1 MDRTYLAVMAGALVW
16 SLLGAATGHAQ
27 QPQSIIVV
35 HSETDIGQALKE
47 QRAEIAMCRRILR
60 RHAALDRFLAT
71 HDLGATGMSR
81 IAQRLWEGE
90 GCRQDRSLAIRI
102 MERVV
107 GPEPLIA
114 MPPDAVAQLAV
125 YLRARGA
132 VADAERSIEL
142 RRVLWLRGKSYSG
155 LPPIAWSPGDLRAFV
170 ARQDVWTY
178 LNRRDVRLGWSQDQL
193 LFAALSDPE
202 SPRFDRERSAAL
214 AETDHASPERKFSA
228 AQLLLPAAA
237 GSDPAKRAEALLADA
252 AQYNEAA
259 RVLFADLLRPRLSS
273 GDRAIRNDAIAH
285 LSAWSGQPTPAGIA
299 ARTALTPL
307 FADDLSSPDDGVKTK
322 AVVTL
327 TDYVIRGTKEAEL
340 PLLRWTERALRG
352 VDGPLKV
359 VALRETQRLAAEEVP
374 LGKQILSTE
383 YRRHG
388 GLARAGPLSR
398 EQGNLTS
405 IFTDDSYPRE
415 AVRAGEEGVVEAS
428 AILSPEGSVMAV
440 MITRSASPTLG
451 KTVARLLS
459 QRARGIRPVGF
470 PGRYVQ
476 VQLPPIQFS
485 LRQCQENL
493 PQPPVVPGALLLQ
506 MKSCPT
512 ARPDFVLSN

>member
-1 MDRTYLAVMAGALVW
+1 MRSRPLLSCSAIVASALAWTAF
-16 SLLGAATGHAQ
+16 GAAAVYAE
-27 QPQSIIVV
+27 QPQSIVVV
-35 HSETDIGQALKE
+35 HSESFRKVRKE
-47 QRAEIAMCRRILR
+47 QWAEIAMCRQILR
-60 RHAALDRFLAT
+60 RQAALDRFLAT
-71 HDLGATGMSR
+71 RELGTSR
-81 IAQRLWEGE
+81 MNRVAERLWDGE
-90 GCRQDRSLAIRI
+90 GCRRDRSLAIRI
-102 MERVV
+102 MEHVV
-107 GPEPLIA
+107 GPEPLRA
-114 MPPDAVAQLAV
+114 EPVDAVGRLAR
-125 YLRARGA
+125 YLLARGA
-132 VADAERSIEL
+132 GADTERLIEL
-142 RRVLWLRGKSYSG
+142 RRVMWLRGANYPG
-155 LPPIAWSPGDLRAFV
+155 VPPMTWTPGDLRAFV

-178 LNRRDVRLGWSQDQL
+178 LNRPDRRQDQR

-214 AETDHASPERKFSA
+214 AETDHASPEWKLSA

-252 AQYNEAA
+252 AQYSEAA
-259 RVLFADLLRPRLSS
+259 RVMFADLLRPRLSS

-299 ARTALTPL
+299 ARAALTPL

-322 AVVTL
+322 AVVIL
-327 TDYVIRGTKEAEL
+327 TGYVIRGTKEAEL
-340 PLLRWTERALRG
+340 PLLRWMERALRG
-352 VDGPLKV
+352 ADGPLKN
-359 VALRETQRLAAEEVP
+359 VALRETRRLAAEETP
-374 LGKQILSTE
+374 LGKQILSAE

-388 GLARAGPLSR
+388 GLVLAGPVSR

-459 QRARGIRPVGF
+459 RRARGDP
-470 PGRYVQ
+470 PGGV
-476 VQLPPIQFS
+476 S
-485 LRQCQENL
+485 
-493 PQPPVVPGALLLQ
+493 GALC
-506 MKSCPT
+506 SGPV
-512 ARPDFVLSN
+512 APDSVFAAAMPGG